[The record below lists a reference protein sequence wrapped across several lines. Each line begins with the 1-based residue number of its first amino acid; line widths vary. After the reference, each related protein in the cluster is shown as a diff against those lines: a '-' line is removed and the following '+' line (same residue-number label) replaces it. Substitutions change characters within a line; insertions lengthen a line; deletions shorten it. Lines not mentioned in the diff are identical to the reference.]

1 MIEPLTTAL
10 AVPPALPFAAPFTE
24 SLAALFT
31 EPFTALFTEPFAVP
45 FMARALAEI
54 ALLALICGPVSVF
67 VFVRRLSFTS
77 DALTHTVF
85 PGVVVGFLAGQ
96 LFAGALVA
104 AIVTAVA
111 LTLLT
116 AGGRVSDDA
125 ATAVLLTAM
134 FSIGVVLVSRRSSYT
149 SDLTTFL
156 FGRLLTVTPRQ
167 IAETAA
173 LAAVVL
179 IALAVGARALLFR
192 AFDPA
197 GAAAAG
203 FRIGWLDL
211 WLNLIV
217 ALVVV
222 AAVRAVGT
230 ILVVALLIIPAAA
243 ARMITDRL
251 AVMAVAGTVLV
262 AGAGYAGL
270 LASWTASL
278 HYGVALTSASS
289 VVLLLVA
296 AYLLLIP
303 VRHLRRRRATPW
315 ERHVAHEVLTPTPR
329 PVLEPSPPPS
339 PLPAPSP
346 RGRSDRQELR
356 S

>member
-1 MIEPLTTAL
+1 MIEP
-10 AVPPALPFAAPFTE
+10 FT
-24 SLAALFT
+24 L
-31 EPFTALFTEPFAVP
+31 P

-54 ALLALICGPVSVF
+54 SLLALICGPVSVF
-67 VFVRRLSFTS
+67 VFARRLSFAS

-85 PGVVVGFLAGQ
+85 PGVVIGFVAGG
-96 LFAGALVA
+96 LEGLLVGALVA
-104 AIVTAVA
+104 AVLTAVV

-116 AGGRVSDDA
+116 RSGRLSDDA
-125 ATAVLLTAM
+125 ATAVVLTAM

-149 SDLTTFL
+149 SDLTSFL

-167 IAETAA
+167 LAETAV
-173 LAAVVL
+173 LAVVVLLALL
-179 IALAVGARALLFR
+179 IGARALVFR
-192 AFDPA
+192 TFDPA

-230 ILVVALLIIPAAA
+230 ILVVALLIVPAAA
-243 ARMITDRL
+243 ARMVTDRL
-251 AVMAVAGTVLV
+251 AVMAALGTVLIV
-262 AGAGYAGL
+262 GAGYFGL

-289 VVLLLVA
+289 VVLLLVV

-303 VRHLRRRRATPW
+303 VRLLRTRRRRPAPAAT
-315 ERHVAHEVLTPTPR
+315 ERNGAHELV
-329 PVLEPSPPPS
+329 
-339 PLPAPSP
+339 
-346 RGRSDRQELR
+346 G
-356 S
+356 